1 MKITLY
7 KNCILTNS
15 FSEVCDVF
23 HKDENGKTTLDRYLD
38 TLEKLVIDAGD
49 VYYTN
54 SGKFSF
60 DMAGTGYENTD
71 FYVFNYM
78 KFEDETNPSFK
89 RFCFIDNI
97 AVVNKIAVVSYIED
111 VWSCYAPSMKM
122 RRSLLTR
129 SRIVD
134 YGDWQVPFYSPGME
148 YQGNNQISFVELL
161 EHVKDYQE
169 VAIVLQVQ
177 LYKLSQAGTV
187 SEREIYEFFVTSK
200 IQHQDNFITYR
211 PVQNAVEMLF
221 DIITKSS
228 GTKIT
233 WNNAE
238 WNYEVYNA
246 TFVPNVF
253 NITLEASATTP
264 ISIYDDGNITVYFAP
279 FADSIL
285 GNTEIQYTVTKQL
298 APNFKQFK
306 IGTIVNAFDVTQNG
320 TAVEVKV
327 GYFASKTDFA
337 LYLSFQNQLFDITR
351 DFMVEFPITVQSADV
366 TQQQA
371 TAREV
376 ANLNA
381 KLGIAAGGMKVASGI
396 MHVGTGI
403 GQIGLSIA
411 TGSPSLAMKGLN
423 STVGAIS
430 EIGTGTM
437 NIISQKKQLEV
448 ANRALYT
455 TNKGTK
461 LVSNAA
467 LVANY
472 GIVVYEIV
480 PDNETEV
487 QANIDNAGY
496 VCNEIVDDILLNITT
511 GTVNKYN
518 VMSFDYVNIYG
529 AFTQRIADALREI
542 LYNGFKIWYDETAI

>member
-1 MKITLY
+1 MLITLY
-7 KNCILTNS
+7 KNCILTDS
-15 FSEVCDVF
+15 YSEVFDVF
-23 HKDENGKTTLDRYLD
+23 HKDSNGKTALERYLA
-38 TLEKLVIDAGD
+38 TLEHKDITAGD
-49 VYYTN
+49 VYVTG
-54 SGKFSF
+54 SGKIPFTLKSE
-60 DMAGTGYENTD
+60 DGD
-71 FYVFNYM
+71 FYQYNYM
-78 KFEDETNPSFK
+78 RILNEVTGFA
-89 RFCFIDNI
+89 RYCFID
-97 AVVNKIAVVSYIED
+97 AIAVVSNTAVVSYVED
-111 VWSCYAPSMKM
+111 IWSNYAETMHM
-122 RRSLLTR
+122 RKSLLTR
-129 SRIVD
+129 SRILN
-134 YGDWQVPFYSPGME
+134 YGNWQVPFYSQGME

-161 EHVKDYQE
+161 DRVKDYQE

-177 LYKLSQAGTV
+177 LYKLSQSGTV

-246 TFVPNVF
+246 TFVPNTF
-253 NITLEASATTP
+253 NVTLETSASTA
-264 ISIYDDGNITVYFAP
+264 ISIYNDGNVTVYFAP

-320 TAVEVKV
+320 TAFEVKV

-351 DFMVEFPITVQSADV
+351 DFMVEFPITIQSADV

-381 KLGIAAGGMKVASGI
+381 KLGIAAGGMKVAEGI
-396 MHVGTGI
+396 MHIGTGV
-403 GQIGLSIA
+403 GQIGLSVA

-430 EIGTGTM
+430 EIGTGAM

-472 GIVVYEIV
+472 GIVVYEIL

-487 QANIDNAGY
+487 QANINNTGY
-496 VCNEIVDDILLNITT
+496 VCNEIVDDILRDITT

-518 VMSFDYVNIYG
+518 VMSFEYVNIYG
-529 AFTQRIADALREI
+529 KFTQRIASVLRDI
-542 LYNGFKIWYDETAI
+542 LYGGFKIWYDETAINE

>member
-1 MKITLY
+1 MLITLY
-7 KNCILTNS
+7 KNCILTDS
-15 FSEVCDVF
+15 YSEVFDVF
-23 HKDENGKTTLDRYLD
+23 HKDSNGKTALERYLA
-38 TLEKLVIDAGD
+38 TLEHKDITAGD
-49 VYYTN
+49 VYVTG
-54 SGKFSF
+54 SGKIPFTLKSE
-60 DMAGTGYENTD
+60 DGD
-71 FYVFNYM
+71 FYQYNYM
-78 KFEDETNPSFK
+78 RILNEVTGFA
-89 RFCFIDNI
+89 RYCFID
-97 AVVNKIAVVSYIED
+97 AIAVVSNTAVVSYVED
-111 VWSCYAPSMKM
+111 IWSNYAETMHM
-122 RRSLLTR
+122 RKSLLTR
-129 SRIVD
+129 SRILN
-134 YGDWQVPFYSPGME
+134 YGKWQVPFYSLGMD
-148 YQGNNQISFVELL
+148 YQGNNQISFVDLL
-161 EHVKDYQE
+161 DRVQDYQQ
-169 VAIVLQVQ
+169 VAVVLQLQ

-187 SEREIYEFFVTSK
+187 SEREIYEFFITSK
-200 IQHQDNFITYR
+200 VQHQENFITYR

-246 TFVPNVF
+246 MFVPDVF
-253 NITLEASATTP
+253 NITLEASTATT
-264 ISIYDDGNITVYFAP
+264 SKIYDDGNLSYYFALFP
-279 FADSIL
+279 ASIT
-285 GNTEIQYTVTKQL
+285 GNTEIQFTTSKQL
-298 APNFKQFK
+298 APNFKHFK
-306 IGTIVNAFDVTQNG
+306 IGTIVNAFDVVQNG
-320 TAVEVKV
+320 SAVEIKV

-381 KLGIAAGGMKVASGI
+381 KLGIAAGGMKVAEGI
-396 MHVGTGI
+396 MHIGTGV
-403 GQIGLSIA
+403 GQIGLGVA
-411 TGSPSLAMKGLN
+411 TSSPSLAMKGLN
-423 STVGAIS
+423 STIGAIT
-430 EIGTGTM
+430 EIGTGAM
-437 NIISQKKQLEV
+437 NIVSQKKQLEV

-487 QANIDNAGY
+487 QANINNTGY
-496 VCNEIVDDILLNITT
+496 VCNEIVDDILRDITT

-529 AFTQRIADALREI
+529 KFTQRIASVLRDI
-542 LYNGFKIWYDETAI
+542 LYGGFKIWYDETAINE